1 MGRFDSDDSLFDVDD
16 VAGKVSHLAPN
27 HFMPWHK
34 PRKQYIRD
42 RQWVEH
48 LVRLIRQSKFKHV
61 DTINYFGLPGGDL
74 LDINYIHK
82 GLSRTS
88 KYNGK
93 KLGFHG
99 LIDNVDDYNKAQGE
113 FTKLLDM
120 EDISNQSRLD
130 NFNFED
136 LIKHDSAVWA
146 RIKNFGTYH
155 FINLD
160 FCNNI
165 LTDKTLPSLHYL
177 LQYQMQKAVGMPW
190 LLCITTRLNKDS
202 ANKNIMEKFQIVI
215 NEVVQGGALGDKIK
229 SCFNE
234 AYECMRTLDNLNSA
248 DNKILVN
255 QILQICLVLWILKS
269 AIALKNKIELKS
281 SFKYSV
287 DLFKRESDMHSFVFS
302 FEKPEEAIPDCI
314 GIVSVKETEAVNVNY
329 EVLASSAIDKLSKT
343 LDVDEYLDER
353 PEELDKYANE
363 MMELLR
369 NCGYDVSGYKKFMN
383 DEYGY
388 KCSLT

>member
-1 MGRFDSDDSLFDVDD
+1 MGLFDTDDSLFTVDD
-16 VAGKVSHLAPN
+16 VAGKVSQFTKN
-27 HFMPWHK
+27 EFMPWHK

-42 RQWVEH
+42 KQWVSH
-48 LVRLIRQSKFKHV
+48 LIRLIRRSQFRHV

-82 GLSRTS
+82 GLSGVS
-88 KYNGK
+88 DYKGK

-99 LIDNVDDYNKAQGE
+99 LIDNVEDFNKAQGE

-120 EDISNQSRLD
+120 DDISDQSRLD

-136 LIKHDSAVWA
+136 LNNNNSAAWA

-160 FCNNI
+160 FCNNV

-177 LQYQMQKAVGMPW
+177 LLYQMQKAVGVPW

-202 ANKNIMEKFQIVI
+202 ANKEIMDKFQVVI
-215 NEVVQGGALGDKIK
+215 DEIIHGGELTDKIK

-234 AYECMRTLDNLNSA
+234 AYECMRTIENLNSS

-255 QILQICLVLWILKS
+255 QILQICLVLWVLKS
-269 AIALKNKIELKS
+269 AITFKNKIELKS

-287 DLFKRESDMHSFVFS
+287 DLFNRDSDMHSFVFS
-302 FEKPEEAIPDCI
+302 FEKPEEFFPDCI
-314 GIVSVKETEAVNVNY
+314 GVVPVRDSKNINIDYRS
-329 EVLASSAIDKLSKT
+329 LASSAIEKLSNT
-343 LDVDEYLDER
+343 LDVDTYLDDK
-353 PEELDKYANE
+353 PDELEKYANE
-363 MMELLR
+363 MMELLKS
-369 NCGYDVSGYKKFMN
+369 CGYDVSGYKEFMN
-383 DEYGY
+383 EKFGY
-388 KCSLT
+388 KCILA